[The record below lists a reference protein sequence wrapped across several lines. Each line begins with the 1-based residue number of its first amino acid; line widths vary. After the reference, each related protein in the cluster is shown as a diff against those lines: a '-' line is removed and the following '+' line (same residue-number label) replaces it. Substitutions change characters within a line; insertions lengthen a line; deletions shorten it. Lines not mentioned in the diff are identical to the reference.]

1 MLSERGLAIVE
12 KLIENNNMPI
22 TSKALATEL
31 GISER
36 SVKTYIRE
44 VSEYFQKN
52 NIVFVRKP
60 GEGFT
65 ARFSDDQI
73 LELNKLLGKKKMQM
87 SKRQRINYIAHTL
100 LSGWGDLYII
110 TFFRRIM
117 CE

>member
-44 VSEYFQKN
+44 VSEYFQNN
-52 NIVFVRKP
+52 NI
-60 GEGFT
+60 
-65 ARFSDDQI
+65 
-73 LELNKLLGKKKMQM
+73 
-87 SKRQRINYIAHTL
+87 
-100 LSGWGDLYII
+100 
-110 TFFRRIM
+110 
-117 CE
+117 

>member
-44 VSEYFQKN
+44 VSDYFQNN
-52 NIVFVRKP
+52 NIEFMRQP
-60 GEGFT
+60 GKGFT

-73 LELNKLLGKKKMQM
+73 LELNRLLGKKKMQM
-87 SKRQRINYIAHTL
+87 SKRQRIN
-100 LSGWGDLYII
+100 
-110 TFFRRIM
+110 
-117 CE
+117 